1 MERTSLEK
9 LRLGIFVILGTALL
23 VIAAYLIGNR
33 QNMFG
38 NTFMIHAVFKNVNG
52 LEPGNNVRYSGI
64 SVGTVKD
71 IEMENDSTIDV
82 VMIIQEKML
91 KHIKND
97 AIATIGSDGLVGSMI
112 VNIVPGSGSGAMI
125 KSGDEIISYSRIGAE
140 DMMSTLNVTSEN
152 AALLTADLLK
162 VTAAL
167 TKGEGT
173 LGRLL
178 NDTLM
183 AKNLEQTIL
192 NLKLASARANN
203 TLEEVNR
210 FVNAA
215 NSENSVVGVLLR
227 DSLAG
232 LEIKQI
238 VHNLESASDRMQ
250 KLTVNLD
257 SVVTGISEGEGALN
271 YLTKDTILVQRLEA
285 TMKSI
290 EEGTARFNENMEAF
304 KHNFLTRGY
313 FKKMAKEEQKM
324 AKEEEKKAKMEQ
336 KNK

>member
-1 MERTSLEK
+1 MEKTSLDK

-23 VIAAYLIGNR
+23 VFAAYVIGNR

-38 NTFMIHAVFKNVNG
+38 NTFTIHAVFKNVNG
-52 LEPGNNVRYSGI
+52 LEKGNNVRYSGI
-64 SVGTVKD
+64 GVGTVKD
-71 IEMENDSTIDV
+71 IVMENDSTIDV
-82 VMIIQEKML
+82 VMVIQDNML

-112 VNIVPGSGSGAMI
+112 VNIVPGSGMGAMI
-125 KSGDEIISYSRIGAE
+125 KSGDEIVSYSRIGAE

-167 TKGEGT
+167 TKGKGT

-183 AKNLEQTIL
+183 AQNLEQTIL
-192 NLKLASARANN
+192 NLKLASANANN
-203 TLEEVNR
+203 TLKEVNR
-210 FVNAA
+210 FVDAA

-238 VHNLESASDRMQ
+238 IHNLESASYRME

-271 YLTKDTILVQRLEA
+271 YLTKDTVLVQRLEA

-313 FKKMAKEEQKM
+313 YKKMAKEEQKA
-324 AKEEEKKAKMEQ
+324 AKKEQ
-336 KNK
+336 KKN

>member
-38 NTFMIHAVFKNVNG
+38 NTFTVHAVFKNVNG
-52 LEPGNNVRYSGI
+52 LEKGNNVRYSGI
-64 SVGTVKD
+64 GVGTVKD
-71 IEMENDSTIDV
+71 IVMENDSTINV
-82 VMIIQEKML
+82 VMNIQENMI

-112 VNIVPGSGSGAMI
+112 VNIVPGSGMGAII

-183 AKNLEQTIL
+183 AQNLEQTIL
-192 NLKLASARANN
+192 NLKLASAKANT

-210 FVNAA
+210 FVKVA

-232 LEIKQI
+232 FEIKQI
-238 VHNLESASDRMQ
+238 IHNLESVSDRMQ
-250 KLTVNLD
+250 KITVNLD
-257 SVVTGISEGEGALN
+257 SVVTDISEGEGALN

-313 FKKMAKEEQKM
+313 YKKMAKEEQKA
-324 AKEEEKKAKMEQ
+324 AKKEQ
-336 KNK
+336 KKN

>member
-38 NTFMIHAVFKNVNG
+38 NTFTIHAVFKNVNG
-52 LEPGNNVRYSGI
+52 LQKANNVRYSGI
-64 SVGTVKD
+64 NVGTVKD
-71 IEMENDSTIDV
+71 IVMENDSTIDV
-82 VMIIQEKML
+82 IMLIQENMME
-91 KHIKND
+91 HIKKD

-112 VNIVPGSGSGAMI
+112 VNIVPGEGLGEKI
-125 KSGDEIISYSRIGAE
+125 KSGDQIISYSRIGAE
-140 DMMSTLNVTSEN
+140 DMMSTLNVTTEN

-162 VTAAL
+162 VTSAL
-167 TKGEGT
+167 NRGEGT

-183 AKNLEQTIL
+183 ANNLEKTIL
-192 NLKLASARANN
+192 NLKLASANASN
-203 TLEEVNR
+203 TLNEVNKL
-210 FVNAA
+210 VMAAA
-215 NSENSVVGVLLR
+215 NSENSVFGVLMR

-232 LEIKQI
+232 LEIKEI
-238 VHNLESASDRMQ
+238 IHNLESASDRMQ

-257 SVVTGISEGEGALN
+257 SIVTGIAEGDGALN
-271 YLTKDTILVQRLEA
+271 YLSKDTIFVQRLEA
-285 TMKSI
+285 TMKNI
-290 EEGTARFNENMEAF
+290 EEGTAKFNENMEAF

-313 FKKMAKEEQKM
+313 FKKMAKEE
-324 AKEEEKKAKMEQ
+324 AKAAKKEKV
-336 KNK
+336 KN

>member
-1 MERTSLEK
+1 MEKTSLEK

-23 VIAAYLIGNR
+23 VFAAYVIGNR

-38 NTFMIHAVFKNVNG
+38 NTFTVHAVFKNVNG
-52 LEPGNNVRYSGI
+52 LEKGNNVRYSGI
-64 SVGTVKD
+64 GVGTVKD

-82 VMIIQEKML
+82 VMIIQENMI

-112 VNIVPGSGSGAMI
+112 VNIVPGNGLGGMI
-125 KSGDEIISYSRIGAE
+125 KSGDEIVSYSRIGAE

-167 TKGEGT
+167 TKGKGT

-183 AKNLEQTIL
+183 AQNLEQTIL
-192 NLKLASARANN
+192 NLKLASAKANN

-215 NSENSVVGVLLR
+215 NAENSVVGVLLR

-238 VHNLESASDRMQ
+238 IHNFESASDRMQ

-257 SVVTGISEGEGALN
+257 SVVTDIAEGEGALN

-313 FKKMAKEEQKM
+313 YKKMAKEEQKNL
-324 AKEEEKKAKMEQ
+324 KKEQ

>member
-23 VIAAYLIGNR
+23 VVAAYLIGNR

-38 NTFMIHAVFKNVNG
+38 NTFTVHAVFKNVNG
-52 LEPGNNVRYSGI
+52 LQKANNVRYSGI
-64 SVGTVKD
+64 NVGTVKD
-71 IEMENDSTIDV
+71 IVMENDSTIDV
-82 VMIIQEKML
+82 VMLIQDNML
-91 KHIKND
+91 KHIKKD

-112 VNIVPGSGSGAMI
+112 VNIVPGNGLGEMI
-125 KSGDEIISYSRIGAE
+125 NSGDQIISYSRIGAE

-162 VTAAL
+162 VTSAL
-167 TKGEGT
+167 NRGEGT

-183 AKNLEQTIL
+183 ANNLEKTIL
-192 NLKLASARANN
+192 NLKLASANANN
-203 TLEEVNR
+203 TLQEVNKL
-210 FVNAA
+210 VSAA
-215 NSENSVVGVLLR
+215 NSENSVVGVLMR

-238 VHNLESASDRMQ
+238 INNLESASERMQ
-250 KLTVNLD
+250 ELTVNLD
-257 SVVTGISEGEGALN
+257 SVVTGIAEGEGALN
-271 YLTKDTILVQRLEA
+271 YLSQDTIFVQRLEA
-285 TMKSI
+285 TMKNI

-304 KHNFLTRGY
+304 KHSFLTRGY
-313 FKKMAKEEQKM
+313 YKKM
-324 AKEEEKKAKMEQ
+324 AKEEEKAAKKEQ
-336 KNK
+336 RNN